1 MLWQDKDPVVP
12 TYIVHMEEIQNKAK
26 HAGCSI
32 DDNWLVDV
40 ASKSLLDAKNLPRE
54 WGEWYKLPVTQ
65 RSWSY

>member
-54 WGEWYKLPVTQ
+54 
-65 RSWSY
+65 